1 MRKHF
6 SKLVSLA
13 AFGLSASLAMST
25 LVAVEPKARD
35 RATESL
41 SANNLSSV
49 VRQVADDVS
58 PSIVTVYALRG
69 PRMTAPMR
77 WREEAKLPQ
86 PFHSPNHQH
95 AASSNSH
102 SADDQG
108 SGVIIDRRGCVLTCS
123 HVVEN
128 ADAVFV
134 RTADGR
140 KLHAEAVICDLQS
153 DIAIIRLESA
163 ENLSEAKL
171 ADSDDLSVGDWVVS
185 LASPYDLQ
193 RSVSAGIISSTQ
205 RWVASSP
212 HALIQNDAATNPGS
226 SGGALLNLRG
236 EVIGIIEG
244 ALTTSGAFQGI
255 GLATPINTAR
265 DIAEQLQ
272 TKGYVERG
280 YFGFQTQ
287 PLTPEMASL
296 IDSSVNAGLYVKDV
310 QRNSP
315 ANHAGLREGDVVTKF
330 DGKPINQSFDP
341 ATLAAA
347 AEPGKSHIMTVLR
360 EHKVVE
366 IEMRMQLPPREVGPI
381 QPELPPIGSFE
392 YFDSSLGLGLSRLNT
407 SIINELELP
416 GDAHGALITQVAMN
430 SDAYREGVAAGMAIA
445 RVNDT
450 TIHDVDEYREVT
462 SKLDREKPV
471 LLLLQ
476 SDQGKHLVMLH
487 MSRKENDE
495 KGKN

>member
-1 MRKHF
+1 MRNHF

-13 AFGLSASLAMST
+13 VFGLSASLAMST

-35 RATESL
+35 RTTEIL
-41 SANNLSSV
+41 SANNLSRV

-69 PRMTAPMR
+69 PRMTTPMR
-77 WREEAKLPQ
+77 WREEANLPQ
-86 PFHSPNHQH
+86 SFSPPNRQH
-95 AASSNSH
+95 MASSTSH
-102 SADDQG
+102 SDDAQG

-128 ADAVFV
+128 ANAVVV

-140 KLHAEAVICDLQS
+140 KFHAKAVICDSQS
-153 DIAIIRLESA
+153 DIAIIKLAGA
-163 ENLSEAKL
+163 ENLSEAEL
-171 ADSDDLSVGDWVVS
+171 ADSDVISVGDWVVS
-185 LASPYDLQ
+185 VASPYDLQ

-212 HALIQNDAATNPGS
+212 HPLIQNDAATNPGS

-244 ALTTSGAFQGI
+244 AFTTSGDFQGI
-255 GLATPINTAR
+255 GFATPINIAR

-272 TKGYVERG
+272 SKGYVERG
-280 YFGFQTQ
+280 YFGFETQT
-287 PLTPEMASL
+287 LTPEMASL

-310 QRNSP
+310 QRHSP
-315 ANHAGLREGDVVTKF
+315 AKHAGLREGDLITKF
-330 DGKPINQSFDP
+330 DGKSINQLFDP
-341 ATLAAA
+341 VSLTAD
-347 AEPGKSHIMTVLR
+347 AEPGKSHVLTVLR

-366 IEMRMQLPPREVGPI
+366 IEIRMQKTPREVAPI
-381 QPELPPIGSFE
+381 QSEMPPHGSFE
-392 YFDSSLGLGLSRLNT
+392 HFDSSLGLGLSSLNT
-407 SIINELELP
+407 SIIYELELP
-416 GDAHGALITQVAMN
+416 ADAHGALITQVAFD

-450 TIHDVDEYREVT
+450 TIHGVDEYREVT
-462 SKLDREKPV
+462 ESTTPPRWHLLRLASQWEPPAAMSPSKPPTLP
-471 LLLLQ
+471 
-476 SDQGKHLVMLH
+476 
-487 MSRKENDE
+487 
-495 KGKN
+495 